1 MPFDDVVSKADNIIF
16 RDGLIGWYSKMFL
29 WVLMKLCK
37 SGFINAKLVTY
48 SNLTNV
54 VGS

>member
-1 MPFDDVVSKADNIIF
+1 MLFDDVVSKADNLIF
-16 RDGLIGWYSKMFL
+16 KDGLIGWYSKMFL

-37 SGFINAKLVTY
+37 SGFTNAKLVTY